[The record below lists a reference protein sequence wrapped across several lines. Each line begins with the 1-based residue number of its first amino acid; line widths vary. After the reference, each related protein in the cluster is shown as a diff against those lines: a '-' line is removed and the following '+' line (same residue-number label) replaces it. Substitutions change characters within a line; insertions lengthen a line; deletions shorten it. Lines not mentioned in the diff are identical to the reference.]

1 MGRDPKNPVFQFV
14 PIPNSQ
20 CWEMGQVLVLKLMSP
35 EYIEDFNFMHHIC
48 TYSLN
53 NAECIFRY
61 KNKKNSLVFAAIKI
75 SKWFRYELNAL

>member
-35 EYIEDFNFMHHIC
+35 ALTIYNLQFTIYNLQFTIYI
-48 TYSLN
+48 SLIN
-53 NAECIFRY
+53 
-61 KNKKNSLVFAAIKI
+61 IKI
-75 SKWFRYELNAL
+75 MSLYS